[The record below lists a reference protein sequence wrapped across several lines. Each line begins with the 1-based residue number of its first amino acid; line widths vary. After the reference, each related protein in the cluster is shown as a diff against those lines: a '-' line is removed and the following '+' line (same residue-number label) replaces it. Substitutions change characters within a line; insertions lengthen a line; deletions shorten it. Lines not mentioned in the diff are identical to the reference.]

1 MFGVC
6 NVMTANSLHQK
17 KLKQVQKEFILHSL
31 GAVCVGIILMIG
43 VIYTGSIR
51 DRFLQQKQG
60 EQIEINSLTN
70 RLEEMTRKTKEIN
83 EAMKLWQKL
92 NIQSKKREGLKI
104 DKANEII
111 ENLKKRLKLG
121 AIEIDLSAPQELSDI
136 YKTDTVSVVS
146 SDMNLKIKAL
156 TDEQIFS
163 FLELLLKEL
172 PGYIKLESVT
182 IRRNIEITPDSLQKI
197 IKGEYPELISA
208 EIIFKWRDL
217 KDLQVQK

>member
-6 NVMTANSLHQK
+6 NVMTANPLHQK
-17 KLKQVQKEFILHSL
+17 KLKQVQKEFILHGL